1 VATAR
6 ITSKAFEW
14 DRETLYPASV
24 RVHLGTSALAEM
36 EARRETLASLDLGN
50 VEGVLPAFP
59 VLAHEVELIRRERIE
74 LAPGFC
80 IIDGSGLRV
89 LDEPQRRGLYLLTA
103 RLLGSLLQQN
113 AAGDQV
119 VEVFDRGRPLAEGGR
134 YHQTNASGVVHSDS
148 PQWPDVPDYV
158 ALLCVRAA
166 LRGGESKFISGY
178 SVLKRLQ
185 ELSPNVVHELYG
197 GFLFDKR
204 GDFAAGEAPVTAAP
218 VFRWAGDE
226 LHFRYLRAYIDSGQA
241 LLGLPLSAAQMQALD
256 ALDVVLAA
264 DELVVKAWM
273 APGDMQVLNNHFV
286 VHDRTPFEDH
296 PQPER
301 RRLMLRTWLRRP

>member
-1 VATAR
+1 
-6 ITSKAFEW
+6 
-14 DRETLYPASV
+14 V
-24 RVHLGTSALAEM
+24 RVHLGAGALAEID
-36 EARRETLASLDLGN
+36 ARREVLASLDLGN
-50 VEGVLPAFP
+50 VEDALPAFS
-59 VLAHEVELIRRERIE
+59 VLAHELESLRRERIE
-74 LAPGFC
+74 GAPGFC
-80 IIDGSGLRV
+80 IIDGSGLRA

-103 RLLGSLLQQN
+103 RLLGSMLRQN
-113 AAGDQV
+113 AAADQV

-134 YHQTNASGVVHSDS
+134 YHQTNASGVLHSDS

-158 ALLCVRAA
+158 ALLCVRAS

-185 ELSPNVVHELYG
+185 ERSPGVVHELYG

-218 VFRWAGDE
+218 IFRWAGDE
-226 LHFRYLRAYIDSGQA
+226 LHFRYLRAYIDSGHA
-241 LLGLPLSAAQMQALD
+241 LMGAPLTVAQVQALD
-256 ALDVVLAA
+256 ALDAVLAD

-273 APGDMQVLNNHFV
+273 APGDIQVLNNHFV

-296 PQPER
+296 PEPAR
-301 RRLMLRTWLRRP
+301 RRLMLRTWLRRRTDVQKS